1 MAFKVEKFM
10 PNCDFRQMQSIAGHL
25 KILAELHAD
34 GLRYVLQMLHQCIIW
49 SHQKHSAAAGIVCI
63 CQWIAVA
70 YNKASLARCRVW
82 TNAASALA
90 LAAGLNTTGFCY
102 QFPLYPGSSK
112 TPKPSASLS
121 GAECANPNQYAFWD
135 AV

>member
-1 MAFKVEKFM
+1 MGFISPFRCYTIGQSRNILHELLQCAYM
-10 PNCDFRQMQSIAGHL
+10 PGAC
-25 KILAELHAD
+25 LA
-34 GLRYVLQMLHQCIIW
+34 W
-49 SHQKHSAAAGIVCI
+49 
-63 CQWIAVA
+63 
-70 YNKASLARCRVW
+70 CRVW

-112 TPKPSASLS
+112 TAEPSTSLS
-121 GAECANPNQYAFWD
+121 GAECADPNQYAFWD